1 MPGIHR
7 SVRTRAPRRVV
18 LPVLLAF
25 LVLVFM
31 AGSAGSSAPPN
42 EKADAGLQNALNALN
57 ERARAY
63 GLANQAPPSE
73 ATPVLADNFQVLGH
87 NDLGARDTNGDV
99 WVHGN
104 FAYVGTWSDPC
115 TGRGVK
121 VIDVS
126 NLTAPRVI
134 GAVATRQGTS
144 AEDMVVRHVSTP
156 YFTGDLLA
164 VGLQRCGSSPTYDR
178 QTYGPE
184 FWDVTN
190 PYRPRKLSAYALTHG
205 GGGVHE
211 LDLIQRGNHVYALL
225 ASPFSEWLDPVP
237 VGDFVIVDVTNP
249 RTPVK
254 VGEWGAG
261 AHGFT
266 PGPFWGQGS
275 FGASFDHS
283 ARASAD
289 GTKAYV
295 SYWDL
300 GVVTLDIRD
309 VTNPVFVSRTHY
321 APDDDGEAH
330 SVSKYRGFLLQN
342 DEDFDPRSPVHL
354 LYGGT
359 TGVGNESPLAPA
371 IWLESG
377 HAVSGAVVQ
386 AANQGCDAADY
397 PAGTAGKIAVV
408 KSPFQLLSEPSEERL
423 CDQGTQELAA
433 QAAGAAA
440 VVHDFI
446 STDTSPQWW
455 DPAEVSIPVVF
466 TDHATAQG
474 LVAAGSATLE
484 AQTPSW
490 GYLRVFD
497 AASGTQVAKFDG
509 VPNVHALPPPAGDW
523 SIHNNEVLGNRSY
536 ASWYSNGIVALD
548 LSPLRA
554 SPIGNPVKVGQF
566 IPAGAPSH
574 TDFIAS
580 GVPNVWGVAIR
591 ASDHT
596 IFASDLNSGLWIVRP
611 TGPAAP

>member
-1 MPGIHR
+1 MR
-7 SVRTRAPRRVV
+7 RTHFRTKARRAVDL
-18 LPVLLAF
+18 LPLLVLL
-25 LVLVFM
+25 VLM
-31 AGSAGSSAPPN
+31 TAPGSAGSSAPPN
-42 EKADAGLQNALNALN
+42 GKADGGLQGALNALN

-63 GLANQAPPSE
+63 GLVNQAPPSDP
-73 ATPVLADNFQVLGH
+73 TPTLADNFDVLGH
-87 NDLGARDTNGDV
+87 NDLGGQDTNGDV

-126 NLTAPRVI
+126 NLSAPRVI
-134 GAVATRQGTS
+134 GSVAARQGTS

-164 VGLQRCGSSPTYDR
+164 AGLQRCGGQPTYDR

-190 PYRPRKLSAYALTHG
+190 PYRPRKLSAFGLTHG

-211 LDLIQRGNHVYALL
+211 LDLFQRGNHVYALL
-225 ASPFSEWLDPVP
+225 ASPFSEWFDPVP
-237 VGDFVIVDVTNP
+237 VGDFVILDVTNP
-249 RTPVK
+249 RAPVK

-261 AHGFT
+261 SHGFT

-289 GTKAYV
+289 GMKAYV

-300 GVVTLDIRD
+300 GVVTLDISD
-309 VTNPVFVSRTHY
+309 VSNPVFVSRTRY
-321 APDDDGEAH
+321 APDDDGDAH
-330 SVSKYRGFLLQN
+330 SVAKYRGFLLQN

-354 LYGGT
+354 LYGAT
-359 TGVGNESPLAPA
+359 TGVGSESPFAPA

-408 KSPFQLLSEPSEERL
+408 RSPFQLLSDPSEPRL

-433 QAAGAAA
+433 QVAGAAA

-446 STDTSPQWW
+446 STDTTPQWW

-474 LVAAGSATLE
+474 LVAAGSATLQ

-490 GYLRVFD
+490 GFLRVFD

-536 ASWYSNGIVALD
+536 ASWYSNGIVALN
-548 LSPLRA
+548 LNPLRA
-554 SPIGNPVKVGQF
+554 TPIGNPVKVGQF

-591 ASDHT
+591 ASDQT